1 MIAKSIM
8 VILELQEI
16 YLCLLKDF
24 YRSLYR
30 QREPERKV
38 CFKQN
43 GIWGFLPQQG
53 CKTVE
58 CTVINLIQRWER
70 RKNVLGKRFF
80 QVSGVRFKQQFQWP
94 LWFLFQTKGSNLVQG
109 YCCLLPASSFV
120 LLGISLSLPRVWLCP
135 LLGQQ
140 HLSSVTLRSAVLT
153 GDFFFPPHCLFHI
166 FSAVHGLFFFLW
178 PFLWVSLFC
187 VLFMLQYFCR
197 TKHCAHYF
205 TFLLS
210 LFLSTHVFSLIFVPF
225 RISSSY
231 ISFFSPLCHSFYT
244 LSCSLLSDI
253 LLLSTA
259 LLYLPLDIFSPSCS
273 FGRCPFPRLRLH
285 IVYLNITYECV
296 YIYLHIFHS
305 PAETKKLL
313 MLIVRFYFIP
323 FSAPEIHCSCSSSDI
338 CIG

>member
-1 MIAKSIM
+1 MI
-8 VILELQEI
+8 
-16 YLCLLKDF
+16 
-24 YRSLYR
+24 
-30 QREPERKV
+30 
-38 CFKQN
+38 
-43 GIWGFLPQQG
+43 
-53 CKTVE
+53 
-58 CTVINLIQRWER
+58 
-70 RKNVLGKRFF
+70 VLGKRFF
-80 QVSGVRFKQQFQWP
+80 QVSGVRFKKQFQWP

-153 GDFFFPPHCLFHI
+153 GDFFFFPPTAYFT
-166 FSAVHGLFFFLW
+166 FSLLCMVFFSSYD
-178 PFLWVSLFC
+178 PSYESLFS

-259 LLYLPLDIFSPSCS
+259 LLYLPLDIFSPSC
-273 FGRCPFPRLRLH
+273 FFAHCPFPRLHLH
-285 IVYLNITYECV
+285 IFYLNITYECV
-296 YIYLHIFHS
+296 YVYLHIFHS